1 MSLRTPRRTGK
12 PDDVSHH
19 PPADRPPPVRS
30 ANPRR
35 PAAGRSVPALDGVR
49 ALAILAVLADHGGVD
64 GLRGGFIGVDIFFVL
79 SGFLITSLLLAEL
92 ARTGR
97 IDLAGFWTRR
107 ARRLLPALVV
117 LVVAVGLGRRL
128 FPDDAVAGL
137 RGDALAAL
145 GWVANWRFEAA
156 DTDYFAQGGTASP
169 LQHTWSLGVEE
180 QYYLIWPLLLVA
192 VAAGLALL
200 ARGSRSPATAG
211 SAAAGDSVRRRAVG
225 ALAGLGAALSAA
237 EAVVLSAD
245 GPLGRVYFGTDTR
258 AQALLLGGLAAAVL
272 APLWGRRARRAGPT
286 DQPLAQPPGATAGR
300 LLMLG
305 GLTALTVALT
315 RATGTVGEFHGGVL
329 TGVAVAAAAVVAGVL
344 LDPRGPLTRALSAR
358 PLVLLGRVSYGVYLW
373 HWPIFL
379 VLDGERTGM
388 TGLPLFTVRCA
399 ATLVAAGASWV
410 LVEQPVQR
418 WRPVPRRV
426 LPVVACAVI
435 VAGGLVITTVPAG
448 APALAATSLPPD
460 AAGPGAMQDTA
471 PEPAAPDRTASATG
485 AAVGSR
491 SLGRTGQSTPAE
503 PTAAAASSRVR
514 TSPGAAGRQE
524 STKHDRVSTAGT
536 RREENRPLRVSVFG
550 DSIAWTLM
558 RYLPA
563 TAGMTFLDHTALG
576 CGIAQGGPYRY
587 FGDLTEQRAE
597 CDAWPTTWA
606 VQVTADQPDL
616 VLLLVG
622 RWETMDRTHDGQWM
636 HLGDP
641 AYDAYLSG
649 RINKAMQVLRST
661 GAAVVVA
668 TEPYNRRG
676 EKPDGSL
683 FPEDDPARVDR
694 WNTLLRGAASASE
707 VAVLD
712 LHAKLSPDGRYTQSV
727 DGLRVRSDG
736 VHLTP
741 DGVAWLTPWL
751 VDSLRSA
758 SNRR

>member
-1 MSLRTPRRTGK
+1 M
-12 PDDVSHH
+12 
-19 PPADRPPPVRS
+19 
-30 ANPRR
+30 
-35 PAAGRSVPALDGVR
+35 PALDGVR

-79 SGFLITSLLLAEL
+79 SGFLITSLLLSEL
-92 ARTGR
+92 SRTGR

-192 VAAGLALL
+192 VTAGLALL
-200 ARGSRSPATAG
+200 ARGNRVATG
-211 SAAAGDSVRRRAVG
+211 AAAASMRRRVVG
-225 ALAGLGAALSAA
+225 VLAGLGAALSAT
-237 EAVVLSAD
+237 EAVLLSAS

-258 AQALLLGGLAAAVL
+258 AQALLLGALAAAVL
-272 APLWGRRARRAGPT
+272 APLWGRTAAPAPARSAGASGRPDPSGSGSRGAEPDERPGT
-286 DQPLAQPPGATAGR
+286 HRDGATAGR

-305 GLTALTVALT
+305 GLTALAVALT
-315 RATGTVGEFHGGVL
+315 RATGTVGEFHGGLL
-329 TGVAVAAAAVVAGVL
+329 TGVAIAATAVVAGVM
-344 LDPRGPLTRALSAR
+344 LDPRGPLTRALSVR
-358 PLVLLGRVSYGVYLW
+358 PLVLLGRISYGVYLW
-373 HWPIFL
+373 HWPVFL

-388 TGLPLFTVRCA
+388 TGLPLFAVRCA

-426 LPVVACAVI
+426 VPVVACAVV
-435 VAGGLVITTVPAG
+435 VAAALVVTTVPAG
-448 APALAATSLPPD
+448 NPPLSATSLPPGVAD
-460 AAGPGAMQDTA
+460 VADPTAPDSAQPGATA
-471 PEPAAPDRTASATG
+471 SSTAGLAVGTASVGSSAPHTTGPASSAPSVGGVSTAAP
-485 AAVGSR
+485 
-491 SLGRTGQSTPAE
+491 P
-503 PTAAAASSRVR
+503 AAASPTSR
-514 TSPGAAGRQE
+514 TSPRSTGRAAPTKQPAPSA
-524 STKHDRVSTAGT
+524 STT
-536 RREENRPLRVSVFG
+536 RRDPNRPLRVSVFG

-558 RYLPA
+558 RYLPT

-576 CGIAQGGPYRY
+576 CGIVQGGPYRY
-587 FGDLTEQRAE
+587 FGDLTDQRAE

-606 VQVTADQPDL
+606 AQVAADHPDV

-622 RWETMDRTHDGQWM
+622 RWETMDRTHDGQWT
-636 HLGDP
+636 HLGE
-641 AYDAYLSG
+641 AGYDTYLSSQID
-649 RINKAMQVLRST
+649 RAMRVLRST
-661 GAAVVVA
+661 GAQLVVA

-683 FPEDDPARVDR
+683 FPEDDPTRVDR
-694 WNTLLRGAASASE
+694 WNTLLRAAASASG

-751 VDSLRSA
+751 VESVRA
-758 SNRR
+758 VANRP